1 MTSGEETSG
10 EGTPGEASQPWW
22 VAAFGPDYLTVYA
35 HRDDGAAAAEV
46 AGLLPMLGNGP
57 VLDACCGN
65 GRHLAELR
73 RRTLPAVGFDYSA
86 TLVQSANARGAVA
99 GHVTRADVRAIPFTG
114 GFSAVL
120 VLFTAFG
127 YFDEADNVHALAA
140 LARQLAPGGRLLL
153 DLPDPERLRQSLVP
167 FSERQAGDLFVSERR
182 SLVGSRVVKD
192 VTITRADGSSHAY
205 QESVRL
211 YTATEIAE
219 LAARVF
225 LRVETCWSGLRGPT
239 SDEGRQ
245 AWWLMANGV

>member
-1 MTSGEETSG
+1 MTSVVAPT
-10 EGTPGEASQPWW
+10 PWW

-35 HRDDGAAAAEV
+35 HRDDSAAAAEV
-46 AGLLPMLGNGP
+46 AGMLPLLGTGP

-73 RRTLPAVGFDYSA
+73 RSSRVAVGFDFSA
-86 TLVQSANARGAVA
+86 TLLQSANARSAVV
-99 GHVTRADVRAIPFTG
+99 GHTARADVRAIPFTG

-127 YFDEADNVHALAA
+127 YFDEADNGHALSA
-140 LARQLAPGGRLLL
+140 LAGQLAPGGRLLL

-192 VTITRADGSSHAY
+192 VTITRADGSAHAY

-219 LAARVF
+219 LAARVG

-245 AWWLMANGV
+245 AWWLRAAGV